1 MLREVVGSDETGRAA
16 HALARLYLREGKSN
30 STSNAERWLMRA
42 FRHAPDNPDL
52 YVTYARIFWRSG
64 QRDNAH
70 TRLKQ
75 ALKLNPDHTEALYW
89 SGKVAAEEM
98 LRALERETR
107 RSPGGFRFT
116 DHGIEMRDRAV
127 SYLQRALE
135 VDPHHRRARLLLGT
149 VYHEGLLNDRIA
161 PLFQDY
167 LELKPRD
174 PDAWFFVGLGR
185 QMEGNNEAAFDAYAR
200 GLENLQA
207 VERELLVSA
216 FLLSDLHQG
225 PAVESDRV
233 RRFWTARD
241 PLFLT
246 QVNERL
252 MEHCRRVAYTN
263 LNFDELYRQVPGWK
277 TDRGEAYIRYG
288 KPGSRNL
295 VLGSAYLIDTWRYPD
310 FELSFGNTSPDH
322 WRFLYGRH
330 NGRAVGS
337 LSSLVKRVGEYS
349 KNPYWWE
356 HYNLLTQVAQFRGE
370 EGRTRLEIYY
380 AIPGEEVT
388 HEPRAPAAHNVNVR
402 KGLFV
407 FDPEWRPLS
416 RDLDSVDLLPWV
428 QVDGVR
434 DGYLFGAERLM
445 LPPGNVHLAM
455 EVEDRVSNSLGS
467 FRDSVRIRDFKES
480 SALALSDLLMA
491 RRIVER
497 PKSRR
502 TRESYQILSNPL
514 RTIRQSE
521 SASFYFEIYN
531 LARNGFGATRYTV
544 TYRVR
549 RVPEGDGDQEEA
561 QWSTAVTDTING
573 ANPFESHY
581 LSLDMVAS
589 TPGLRRF
596 LVIVGDL
603 ESGEEVRAEEEF
615 RVLW

>member
-1 MLREVVGSDETGRAA
+1 
-16 HALARLYLREGKSN
+16 
-30 STSNAERWLMRA
+30 
-42 FRHAPDNPDL
+42 
-52 YVTYARIFWRSG
+52 
-64 QRDNAH
+64 
-70 TRLKQ
+70 
-75 ALKLNPDHTEALYW
+75 
-89 SGKVAAEEM
+89 
-98 LRALERETR
+98 
-107 RSPGGFRFT
+107 
-116 DHGIEMRDRAV
+116 
-127 SYLQRALE
+127 
-135 VDPHHRRARLLLGT
+135 
-149 VYHEGLLNDRIA
+149 
-161 PLFQDY
+161 
-167 LELKPRD
+167 
-174 PDAWFFVGLGR
+174 
-185 QMEGNNEAAFDAYAR
+185 
-200 GLENLQA
+200 
-207 VERELLVSA
+207 
-216 FLLSDLHQG
+216 
-225 PAVESDRV
+225 
-233 RRFWTARD
+233 
-241 PLFLT
+241 
-246 QVNERL
+246 
-252 MEHCRRVAYTN
+252 
-263 LNFDELYRQVPGWK
+263 
-277 TDRGEAYIRYG
+277 
-288 KPGSRNL
+288 
-295 VLGSAYLIDTWRYPD
+295 
-310 FELSFGNTSPDH
+310 
-322 WRFLYGRH
+322 
-330 NGRAVGS
+330 
-337 LSSLVKRVGEYS
+337 
-349 KNPYWWE
+349 
-356 HYNLLTQVAQFRGE
+356 VAQFRGE